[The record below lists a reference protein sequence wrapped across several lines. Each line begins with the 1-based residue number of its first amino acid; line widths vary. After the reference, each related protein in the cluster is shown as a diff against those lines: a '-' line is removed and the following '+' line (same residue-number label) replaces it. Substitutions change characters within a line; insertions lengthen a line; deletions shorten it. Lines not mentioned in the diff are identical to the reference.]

1 MQNVT
6 IHFWKIEVK
15 TNIKISVEIYVLNN
29 KQIVKVYAF
38 VRI

>member
-38 VRI
+38 VKI

>member
-1 MQNVT
+1 MQNIT

-38 VRI
+38 VKI

>member
-1 MQNVT
+1 MQNIT

-15 TNIKISVEIYVLNN
+15 TNIKISIEIYVLNN

-38 VRI
+38 VKI

>member
-1 MQNVT
+1 MQNVI
-6 IHFWKIEVK
+6 IHFWKIEAK

-38 VRI
+38 VKI